1 MVFVK
6 VKNRVQCHHKDVKL
20 ETELLGGGTVLGWL
34 GRMCFL
40 CGVGVVFF
48 SSLGF
53 VLSLNFI
60 ERPSHIA
67 RLD

>member
-6 VKNRVQCHHKDVKL
+6 VKNRFQCHRKDVKL
-20 ETELLGGGTVLGWL
+20 ETELSDCGIVLGWL
-34 GRMCFL
+34 GRMCF
-40 CGVGVVFF
+40 CVVLARFF

-67 RLD
+67 RVD